1 MDSDTIAKQRPN
13 TSVGPIGDVEKA
25 SSEEIKLPNAEQLSE
40 DDFHAPSRGRA
51 IWERLSGAGVE
62 MRGAE
67 PVPVEKR
74 TDTQYANIFFIFA
87 TSMTSL
93 LP

>member
-1 MDSDTIAKQRPN
+1 MKDPITQDLETGSSQEGTIEPTKEIEIQDALEPPKIAA
-13 TSVGPIGDVEKA
+13 SFWEK
-25 SSEEIKLPNAEQLSE
+25 LS
-40 DDFHAPSRGRA
+40 F
-51 IWERLSGAGVE
+51 AGLE

-74 TDTQYANIFFIFA
+74 TDTQYINVCTIFA

>member
-1 MDSDTIAKQRPN
+1 MADMKEARADSVSR
-13 TSVGPIGDVEKA
+13 DVETG
-25 SSEEIKLPNAEQLSE
+25 SSNEGTIETAKGFE
-40 DDFHAPSRGRA
+40 DALETPKIAPSF
-51 IWERLSGAGVE
+51 WQKLSFAGVE

-74 TDTQYANIFFIFA
+74 TDTQYINVFTIFA